1 MDTVSDLEMRELLY
15 RQLAR
20 QPGVP
25 VGARAV
31 MLQRAEALAVAG
43 HSVDHDPLSPAWS
56 FRFHGDV
63 EGCKGAAYR

>member
-15 RQLAR
+15 RQLSR

-25 VGARAV
+25 VGARAL

-43 HSVDHDPLSPAWS
+43 HSVDRDPLSPAWS

>member
-1 MDTVSDLEMRELLY
+1 MLSDLEAREMLY

-20 QPGVP
+20 HAGVP
-25 VGARAV
+25 SGARA
-31 MLQRAEALAVAG
+31 MMMQRAEALAVAG
-43 HSVDHDPLSPAWS
+43 YSVDRDPLSPAWS